1 MPVSRLR
8 VLPLVRVTQPCS
20 TREGVFPNFCSF
32 AQGATPQHQHG
43 KSLRYFISGTVVL
56 TDKVLDAGVV
66 TVGAR
71 LLVRAIA
78 ANAVVALEQRVRTS
92 VRT

>member
-1 MPVSRLR
+1 M
-8 VLPLVRVTQPCS
+8 Q
-20 TREGVFPNFCSF
+20 
-32 AQGATPQHQHG
+32 TPQNQNC
-43 KSLRYFISGTVVL
+43 KSLRSFISGTVVL